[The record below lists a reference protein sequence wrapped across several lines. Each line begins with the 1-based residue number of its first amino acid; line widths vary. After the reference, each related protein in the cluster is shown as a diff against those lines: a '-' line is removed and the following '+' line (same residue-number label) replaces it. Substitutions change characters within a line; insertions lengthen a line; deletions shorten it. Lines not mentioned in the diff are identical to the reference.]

1 VKNSLILLFVIF
13 FQTLAPAGIVPP
25 LYVGNTEIVRDEYG
39 RPMRGTCLVEI
50 RKAEGGII
58 RPPDTNGFTHPL
70 NPLASSN
77 CVGKVGMNSM
87 SPDSGLFCV
96 VFPFRP
102 EVGSKIFARAYNSST
117 YETSTFYAD
126 STACEVPLQNKTS
139 LILNFSSARA
149 IDPNDDDNDGLN
161 NSWESLLGIDDRLTP
176 DYDGDG
182 MVDYYE
188 MLAGTAPD
196 DPDSIFAFS
205 AANPQNDSEEVEVA
219 WQSIPGKRYQIQYLP
234 ELPVLISEE
243 IVIIDVG
250 DEILAGPSE
259 FEKREFVTIPSG
271 AVKGYFRVKLVI
283 D

>member
-1 VKNSLILLFVIF
+1 MTF
-13 FQTLAPAGIVPP
+13 AGIVPP

-126 STACEVPLQNKTS
+126 STACEVPPQNKTS
-139 LILNFSSARA
+139 LVLNFSSARA

-182 MVDYYE
+182 MVDYHE

-205 AANPQNDSEEVEVA
+205 AANPNDAEVEIA
-219 WQSIPGKRYQIQYLP
+219 WQSIPGKKYRIQYLP
-234 ELPVLISEE
+234 ELPRSIAEE
-243 IVIIDVG
+243 IIIIDVG
-250 DEILAGPSE
+250 DEILAGPGE
-259 FEKREFVTIPSG
+259 YEKKEFVTLPAGI
-271 AVKGYFRVKLVI
+271 VKGYFRVKLVI